1 MDAQRKQRV
10 ARATA
15 DLLEAVREMSRIE
28 AERKSERIAD
38 RKAQR
43 SLLRKAA
50 PQRFLQAVAAFAD
63 AIGG

>member
-15 DLLEAVREMSRIE
+15 DLLEAVREMAKVE
-28 AERKSERIAD
+28 KD

-63 AIGG
+63 AIGT